1 MSAAEKAKQLV
12 NERYYQP
19 LTLHLNVSNNSKQ
32 MWEYAKL
39 CASIAVNEVLTAL
52 VQIIGDERY
61 MWSEYQLS
69 QVRYWESVIIEIEKL

>member
-1 MSAAEKAKQLV
+1 MTPVEKAKHLV

-19 LTLHLNVSNNSKQ
+19 LTLHLNINNNSKQ

-52 VQIIGDERY
+52 LQVIGSERH
-61 MWSEYQLS
+61 MWSVHELE
-69 QVRYWESVIIEIEKL
+69 QVTYWEIVIKEIKYL